1 LFAARKGESSNAAE
15 QERSQT
21 ELNIR
26 YSLLLII
33 AFLTQTPANN
43 LVKNGSFDR
52 DLSGWTLGSGEWA
65 LDELTHSG
73 AAKVLNPRYMGRLTG
88 VAADSFGIWQC
99 VKIDKN
105 QEYELQFR
113 SRMSEDFAKLGY
125 GGAALTWFSNS
136 NCSIH
141 PKQFAGGIVGS
152 ARVKLPVSDGR
163 WHELALTP
171 GRPPRTAHSV
181 EVRLES
187 WSTDFENK
195 RPIEV
200 WFDDIVFRAVNK

>member
-1 LFAARKGESSNAAE
+1 M
-15 QERSQT
+15 
-21 ELNIR
+21 
-26 YSLLLII
+26 II
-33 AFLTQTPANN
+33 ASLAQAPANN

-73 AAKVLNPRYMGRLTG
+73 AAKVISPSDMGRLTG
-88 VAADSFGIWQC
+88 VAAYSFAIWQC

-105 QEYELQFR
+105 QEYELRFR
-113 SRMSEDFAKLGY
+113 SRMSEDFAKLGH
-125 GGAALTWFSNS
+125 GAASLTWFSNS

-141 PKQFAGGIVGS
+141 PQQRAGGTVGFGPS
-152 ARVKLPVSDGR
+152 VKLTVSDGK
-163 WHELALTP
+163 WHELALAS
-171 GRPPRTAHSV
+171 GHLPRAAHSV
-181 EVRLES
+181 EIRLES
-187 WSTDFENK
+187 VATDFDNK